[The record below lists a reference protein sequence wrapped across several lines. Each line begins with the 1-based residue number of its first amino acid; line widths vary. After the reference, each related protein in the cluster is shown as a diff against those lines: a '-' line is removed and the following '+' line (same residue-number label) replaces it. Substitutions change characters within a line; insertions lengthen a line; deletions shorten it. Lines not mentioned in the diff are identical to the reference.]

1 MSVLYPR
8 TLASINSWAREHGI
22 PVNEARARFAQ
33 YGALRAIADSN
44 ELSRILVFKG
54 GNALDFVWHPNR
66 STRDLDFSALES
78 DLTEEKLR
86 PLLKRALDIAGR
98 ELEIAFRVQSI
109 HRNPPGEDQTF
120 PTYQINIGY
129 ALRDDN
135 PRLFQQIQNGSP
147 VPQVVPVEISINEV
161 VCEYKEIDFEGINA
175 VKVSARE
182 DIVAEKLR
190 ALLQQ
195 LVRNRSR
202 KQDLLDLAVQLKS
215 GEALAV
221 RQVAIYLKAK
231 SDARDIVATKSSFRN
246 PEVWTRASE
255 DYESLRAKARNEFVP
270 FDEARDLVLSFVDT
284 LEIPDRP

>member
-8 TLASINSWAREHGI
+8 TLASINSWAREHSI

-33 YGALRAIADSN
+33 YGVLRAIADSN

-78 DLTEEKLR
+78 SLTEEGLR
-86 PLLKRALDIAGR
+86 PLLQRALDVAGQ
-98 ELEIAFRVQSI
+98 ELEITFRVQSI
-109 HRNPPGEDQTF
+109 HRNPPGEDRTF
-120 PTYQINIGY
+120 PTYQIKVGY

-135 PRLFQQIQNGSP
+135 QRLHMQIKNQEAVS
-147 VPQVVPVEISINEV
+147 QVVPVEISINEV
-161 VCEYKEIDFEGINA
+161 VCDFQGVDFDGINDL
-175 VKVSARE
+175 KVSTRE

-215 GEALAV
+215 VEALDARKVATYLQAKAV
-221 RQVAIYLKAK
+221 GREVVVAK
-231 SDARDIVATKSSFRN
+231 STYRT
-246 PEVWTRASE
+246 PEVWTRAGE
-255 DYESLRAKARNEFVP
+255 DYESLKATARNEFVP
-270 FDEARDLVLSFVDT
+270 FTEAQELVLGFVDT
-284 LEIPDRP
+284 LQIPN